1 MVWWHGRCL
10 TKSYY
15 HLWPSSCQPPSSPRE
30 QQCHH
35 IHSHFSLDCH
45 HQVIWTCRFLYARG
59 LDSQSHLHSAVAGS
73 GAGGQQLSPFCELC
87 RKRLRSQTLCWLHSA
102 FLTRHT
108 AVSAAPAPAAGAELV
123 WHGGTKPLRSLF
135 ATQSPMMRVS
145 NSAGVRPNHDWS
157 RKEKSAHE
165 PACAHV
171 QIALFRNC
179 PDSLALV

>member
-1 MVWWHGRCL
+1 MFDEIILSPLAIILSTTIITTGAAVSPYPQPLQFELPPPRYLDLQVSYALAVW
-10 TKSYY
+10 
-15 HLWPSSCQPPSSPRE
+15 
-30 QQCHH
+30 
-35 IHSHFSLDCH
+35 
-45 HQVIWTCRFLYARG
+45 G
-59 LDSQSHLHSAVAGS
+59 LDSQSHLHSAVVGS

-87 RKRLRSQTLCWLHSA
+87 RKRFRWQTLCWLHSA

-123 WHGGTKPLRSLF
+123 WHGGTKPLCSLF

-157 RKEKSAHE
+157 REDKSAHE

-171 QIALFRNC
+171 QIALFRSG
-179 PDSLALV
+179 PDSLALI